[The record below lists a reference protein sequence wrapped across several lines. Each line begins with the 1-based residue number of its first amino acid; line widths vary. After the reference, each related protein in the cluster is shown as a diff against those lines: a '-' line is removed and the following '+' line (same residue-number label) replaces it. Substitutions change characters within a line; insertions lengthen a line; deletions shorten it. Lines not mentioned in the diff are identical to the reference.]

1 MAKKIIGIDPGTA
14 VTGWGIINFQ
24 NNRYQFIDCGIIQ
37 PKQRE
42 RPELKYLYIFE
53 ELCKVIQIHL
63 PDALS
68 VETQFVD
75 KNPQSA
81 ITLGMARGM
90 AYLAA
95 AKQGIPVFEYAPTKA
110 KQAVTGKGNSTKA
123 TVAHMVKILLGQKE
137 LNVREDATD
146 ALALAITHAHF
157 APLVKLE
164 SKNRNCLK

>member
-1 MAKKIIGIDPGTA
+1 MGKKIIGIDPGTT
-14 VTGWGIINFQ
+14 VTGWGIILFQ
-24 NNRYQFIDCGIIQ
+24 NNRYQLIDCGTIH
-37 PKQRE
+37 PKTTAK
-42 RPELKYLYIFE
+42 PELKYLHIFE
-53 ELCKVIQIHL
+53 ELEKVIEIHL

-81 ITLGMARGM
+81 IKLGMARGM

-95 AKQGIPVFEYAPTKA
+95 AKLGIPVFEYAPTKA

-123 TVAHMVKILLGQKE
+123 AVAHMVKILLNQKE

-157 APLVKLE
+157 STKLF
-164 SKNRNCLK
+164 